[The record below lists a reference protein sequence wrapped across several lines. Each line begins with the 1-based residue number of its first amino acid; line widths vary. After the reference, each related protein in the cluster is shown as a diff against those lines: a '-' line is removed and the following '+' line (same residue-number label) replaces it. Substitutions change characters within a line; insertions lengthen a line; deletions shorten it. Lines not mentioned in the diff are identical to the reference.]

1 MSPAYLGRARQAA
14 PAATFVQAKAEQL
27 PFADASLDAVTSV
40 YLFHE
45 LPPKVRVAVAAEIA
59 RVLKPG
65 GVFAFADSIQPADE
79 PRLARLLEA
88 FPAYFHEPYYAGY
101 AKTDLAALFRRAGL
115 ELEAADGAFL
125 TKAML
130 FQRIR

>member
-1 MSPAYLGRARQAA
+1 M
-14 PAATFVQAKAEQL
+14 
-27 PFADASLDAVTSV
+27 PFADASLDALTSV

-45 LPPKVRVAVAAEIA
+45 LPPKVRAAAAAEIA

-65 GVFAFADSIQPADE
+65 GFFAFADSIQPVDE
-79 PRLARLLEA
+79 PRLGRLLDA

-101 AKTDLAALFRRAGL
+101 AQTDLTELFGAAGL
-115 ELEAADGAFL
+115 RLVDQDAAFL

-130 FQRIR
+130 FVKA

>member
-1 MSPAYLGRARQAA
+1 M
-14 PAATFVQAKAEQL
+14 TC
-27 PFADASLDAVTSV
+27 V

-45 LPPKVRVAVAAEIA
+45 LPPKVRQAVAAEIA

-79 PRLARLLEA
+79 PRLGRLLEA
-88 FPAYFHEPYYAGY
+88 FPAYFHEPYYASY
-101 AKTDLAALFRRAGL
+101 AQTDLAELFGAAGL
-115 ELEAADGAFL
+115 RLVGQDAAFL

-130 FQRIR
+130 FAKP